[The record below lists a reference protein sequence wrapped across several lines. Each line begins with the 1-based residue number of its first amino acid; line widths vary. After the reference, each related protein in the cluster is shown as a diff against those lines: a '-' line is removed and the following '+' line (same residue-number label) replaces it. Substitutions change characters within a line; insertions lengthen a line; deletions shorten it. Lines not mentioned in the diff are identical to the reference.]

1 MNKLYNWI
9 ECGGHFSLGSGF
21 LAAKSENFAKNV
33 VSMRNE
39 IEEIRKLDLL
49 IELFRAEI

>member
-9 ECGGHFSLGSGF
+9 ECGGHFSSFSLGSGF

-39 IEEIRKLDLL
+39 IEEDRKIRLANR
-49 IELFRAEI
+49 II